1 MNLPCAILGRRLQSS
16 CRKAEGGKE
25 GEEEEERVDEIECKV
40 FIKWPDCNMLL
51 DLQGAAA
58 QGTSSSRKRRRRRW
72 GRKSR
77 KRRMKRSRTRRS
89 RSRRRRLEKHYGY
102 FCV

>member
-25 GEEEEERVDEIECKV
+25 EEEERVDEIECKV
-40 FIKWPDCNMLL
+40 FIKRPDCNMLL
-51 DLQGAAA
+51 DVQGAAA
-58 QGTSSSRKRRRRRW
+58 QGTSSSRKRRRRW

-77 KRRMKRSRTRRS
+77 KRRMKRSRKRRG
-89 RSRRRRLEKHYGY
+89 RSRRRKLEKHYGY